1 MVDLTVGRGA
11 FSSEVEFSVRSWMV
25 IPLDAMEMD
34 YRKLYLQLE
43 ERKMVERKEDASLE
57 ARPLSPCMS
66 GTTLTGTVR

>member
-43 ERKMVERKEDASLE
+43 ERKMVERRRVARSASLI
-57 ARPLSPCMS
+57 ALHS